1 MKKFF
6 RWILIPL
13 SLAIL
18 LSVSGCY
25 PALSVSVRDDI
36 GFFQNTNITVIN
48 TTPYTFNVLVDG
60 RKVGTICDYGKFSV
74 SLWSGS
80 YYGTEVAISITAKNF
95 AHTEKVWVC
104 SSAYSGRYSHVFT
117 IRQDEYRG
125 LWVERN

>member
-74 SLWSGS
+74 SLWSGNS
-80 YYGTEVAISITAKNF
+80 YGSKVAISIIAKDF
-95 AHTEKVWVC
+95 AYTERIWDHSLVGKHF
-104 SSAYSGRYSHVFT
+104 YIFT
-117 IRQDEYRG
+117 MRQDEYRI
-125 LWVERN
+125 WVERN